1 MSTPSPDDI
10 VSSLNGYPLS
20 GTVSKALLI
29 VAPPFARER
38 EFVQYLKY
46 RLYDAGFIVVR
57 EEFRLLNYEVT
68 SKLCI
73 NMDAPAALQSSLAP
87 PQEQQQQQ
95 QQSLS
100 FSAADGAAAAAKP
113 VPALPTSVL
122 PTPQDLVGT
131 AYLFV
136 LARTNCHA
144 LLLSFVT
151 QQLCGEDAEVLE
163 TFLEEHHTQRRELP
177 FWISQTAAGAR
188 RSVALLFPRMLAEDV
203 PSSTVSRE
211 YVQANLKQA
220 LVPALTE
227 LARQKPENPL
237 RWLAMHLLASNAQ
250 SPPMMSSPN

>member
-1 MSTPSPDDI
+1 MTAPSPDT
-10 VSSLNGYPLS
+10 VSSPNGYPLA

-29 VAPPFARER
+29 VAPAFARER

-46 RLYDAGFIVVR
+46 KLYDAGFIVVR

-73 NMDAPAALQSSLAP
+73 CMDAPSPL
-87 PQEQQQQQ
+87 QQQQQ
-95 QQSLS
+95 QPSS
-100 FSAADGAAAAAKP
+100 TEADGAEGETQKP
-113 VPALPTSVL
+113 APVL
-122 PTPQDLVGT
+122 PASLLSAPEDLVGT

-144 LLLSFVT
+144 LLQSFVT
-151 QQLCGEDAEVLE
+151 TQLCGEDAEVLE

-177 FWISQTAAGAR
+177 FWISQTAAGAT

-203 PSSTVSRE
+203 PSSAVSRE

-227 LARQKPENPL
+227 LARQKPEDPL
-237 RWLAMHLLASNAQ
+237 RWLAMQLLTSNAQ
-250 SPPMMSSPN
+250 SPPMISTFL